1 MHASR
6 PKHRPPTVWLKEAP
20 NKNQSPLLSPSP
32 LSEPAPVTSAA
43 RPASDPSA
51 QPLTNESPALAIR
64 HVTEDP
70 WQTYEAIIEIF
81 QTERVFLA
89 RHRRNK
95 AELVHVQR
103 LEQSPSVAA
112 LRETISQL
120 SHPSFRTLLETY
132 HHANHAFLVWEPV
145 ALSVSQVLASKCL
158 VTESEILAIVRPV
171 LEGIRHLRDRG
182 RVLATLSADTILLTD
197 AGGVR
202 IAGAEHSCK
211 ISLAEMDAAT
221 SKLFALAEVVTKLM
235 QKNPPPHQWSA
246 EITSLPNQL
255 RSKSIEE
262 LLQSNIIGGQTR
274 HDGELKLLVCVANK
288 TAYHRVESFSDRL

>member
-20 NKNQSPLLSPSP
+20 NRNQPPLLSPSP
-32 LSEPAPVTSAA
+32 FSEPAPVTSAA
-43 RPASDPSA
+43 RPASA

-64 HVTEDP
+64 HVAEDP

-112 LRETISQL
+112 LRETMSQL

-158 VTESEILAIVRPV
+158 VTE
-171 LEGIRHLRDRG
+171 
-182 RVLATLSADTILLTD
+182 
-197 AGGVR
+197 
-202 IAGAEHSCK
+202 
-211 ISLAEMDAAT
+211 
-221 SKLFALAEVVTKLM
+221 
-235 QKNPPPHQWSA
+235 
-246 EITSLPNQL
+246 
-255 RSKSIEE
+255 
-262 LLQSNIIGGQTR
+262 
-274 HDGELKLLVCVANK
+274 
-288 TAYHRVESFSDRL
+288 

>member
-1 MHASR
+1 MSQTAELRWLPAMHASR

-20 NKNQSPLLSPSP
+20 NKNQPPLLSPSP
-32 LSEPAPVTSAA
+32 VSEPAPVTSAA
-43 RPASDPSA
+43 RPASA

-64 HVTEDP
+64 HVAEDP

-112 LRETISQL
+112 LRETMSQL

-171 LEGIRHLRDRG
+171 CGIVIDPG
-182 RVLATLSADTILLTD
+182 P
-197 AGGVR
+197 
-202 IAGAEHSCK
+202 
-211 ISLAEMDAAT
+211 
-221 SKLFALAEVVTKLM
+221 SKLTCSRSSRESGICATGGECS
-235 QKNPPPHQWSA
+235 PP
-246 EITSLPNQL
+246 
-255 RSKSIEE
+255 
-262 LLQSNIIGGQTR
+262 
-274 HDGELKLLVCVANK
+274 
-288 TAYHRVESFSDRL
+288 